1 MRSGAEYPGPPIS
14 RNFTRE
20 GAAVSC
26 GYSQGSRPP
35 WALTHFSTAKR
46 RSVPRRGRRWVAG
59 RAAGGVPGGG
69 RGARKGGGAACR
81 GQNGRDQGKNGAKAG
96 ARGGKTG
103 QKAGFRRTP
112 GRVWRRSRGKKP
124 GGSREKEPGRRG
136 FAGNGG
142 VFRREK
148 AGGRPRGGAVRG
160 KKGRKKPLLGAAA
173 GQKRRKKQFFGAGRD
188 GFAVSLR
195 AAKTGF
201 TGRRVFA
208 RIRKELARRCR
219 SHKIFGRRSCT

>member
-20 GAAVSC
+20 GAAVSW

-35 WALTHFSTAKR
+35 LGPHTLLYGEAAKCT
-46 RSVPRRGRRWVAG
+46 SAWVAAG

-103 QKAGFRRTP
+103 QKAEFRRTP

-136 FAGNGG
+136 VAGNGG

-148 AGGRPRGGAVRG
+148 AGGRRRGGG
-160 KKGRKKPLLGAAA
+160 CT
-173 GQKRRKKQFFGAGRD
+173 GQKGAKKAPSGGVGGAKNGGRSSFSGRGVTGLPSPSAQRRQASRVGA
-188 GFAVSLR
+188 FS
-195 AAKTGF
+195 
-201 TGRRVFA
+201 RV
-208 RIRKELARRCR
+208 
-219 SHKIFGRRSCT
+219 